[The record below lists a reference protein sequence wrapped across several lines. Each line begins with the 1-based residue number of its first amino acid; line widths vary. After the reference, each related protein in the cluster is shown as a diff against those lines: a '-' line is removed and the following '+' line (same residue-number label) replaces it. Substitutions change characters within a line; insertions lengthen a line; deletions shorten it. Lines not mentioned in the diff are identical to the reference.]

1 MWQCK
6 ECSLQLASRYLLLQ
20 HFRQVHGHLR
30 GSYRYPCPYTDC
42 PCTFNTWS
50 KLLNH
55 TYKSHGK
62 HQGPNPVEGSTF
74 QCHVCSCRELATERA
89 FFQHIN
95 GHLRHDETVPCMF
108 VGCTFKTNVYST
120 FNTHK
125 NRKHNQ
131 HSLKDFKANVIRT
144 SQLRQSINL
153 CGSSMVIN
161 DWNILQGAHSHAQ
174 LSTTP
179 ALLVLVLF
187 SSSSSTPA
195 HADCT
200 M

>member
-6 ECSLQLASRYLLLQ
+6 ECSLELASRYLLLQ

-62 HQGPNPVEGSTF
+62 YEGPNTVEGSTF
-74 QCHVCSCRELATERA
+74 QCHVCSCRGLATERA

-131 HSLKDFKANVIRT
+131 HSLKDFKANVIST
-144 SQLRQSINL
+144 SQLRQSINCADEPIESVDADNENETL
-153 CGSSMVIN
+153 SCG
-161 DWNILQGAHSHAQ
+161 DAAE
-174 LSTTP
+174 
-179 ALLVLVLF
+179 LF
-187 SSSSSTPA
+187 QPNFI
-195 HADCT
+195 DDKIGCI
-200 M
+200 